1 MNGDALNKSYEH
13 DYARTLGGMSKLQ
26 GEYKQDPMYRT
37 SFPKRDNYTSTLKNR
52 NEVSQLGL
60 NSQLVINPSTRKEIE
75 RIGRS

>member
-1 MNGDALNKSYEH
+1 MNGDEH

-37 SFPKRDNYTSTLKNR
+37 SFPKRDNYTSTLKTR

-75 RIGRS
+75 RISRSELG